1 MASASASAPTTSTTS
16 ASAGFGVGCFPAN
29 PADRVPSETS
39 IDVATLRAE
48 LTGTLGYLPADAE
61 AVFEAAALNVN
72 KAENDV
78 VFDDFPHGKH
88 GAEVFL
94 LANVGSTTTQIYD
107 IHSGLFVGAIDGG
120 SKTWDGAVAVQLMG
134 LIASRSQPMHG
145 TPNASTPWK
154 GNWRAT
160 SIAVVGAPGYSV
172 PEGSTKWHAPATVP
186 TPITGWLAELPEE
199 FAVSVLNRTKAAKIR
214 QPNCDWG
221 SAVASQT
228 EAQTRAVWPEA
239 PSGVGAGITFDIG
252 GGYPRCYK
260 SAGRKITVWDQYR
273 PAEKANDYL
282 FPDGVYSSE
291 RREALVADIEAR
303 ATRMLRDYPEN
314 ATGQVTPIT
323 LIATGRVREH
333 YYSKRAE
340 AEAVA
345 AQIL

>member
-1 MASASASAPTTSTTS
+1 MASASASALTTSTT
-16 ASAGFGVGCFPAN
+16 SAGFGVGCFPAD
-29 PADRVPSETS
+29 PADRVPPANR

-48 LTGTLGYLPADAE
+48 LTGALQYLPTDAE
-61 AVFEAAALNVN
+61 GAFEAAALNVN

-78 VFDDFPHGKH
+78 VLGDFPHGEY

-94 LANVGSTTTQIYD
+94 LVNVGSTTTQIYD
-107 IHSGLFVGAIDGG
+107 YHSGLFVGAIDGG

-134 LIASRSQPMHG
+134 LIASRSQPLHG
-145 TPNASTPWK
+145 TPNVSTPWK
-154 GNWRAT
+154 GNWRPT
-160 SIAVVGAPGYSV
+160 SIAVVGAAGYSV
-172 PEGSTKWHAPATVP
+172 PEGTTKWHAPATVP
-186 TPITGWLAELPEE
+186 TPITGWLAELPQE
-199 FAVSVLNRTKAAKIR
+199 FAVAVLNRTKAAKIR

-228 EAQTRAVWPEA
+228 EVQTRDVWPEA
-239 PSGVGAGITFDIG
+239 PSGVGAGIIFDIG
-252 GGYPRCYK
+252 GGYSRCYN

-323 LIATGRVREH
+323 LIATGDAREH
-333 YYSKRAE
+333 YFSKRVE
-340 AEAVA
+340 AEVMVGA
-345 AQIL
+345 LL